1 MNKSHINY
9 SILTLAALSVSI
21 SLSFGIFTTGSISEI
36 FAQGT
41 TSSSSTWNVLI
52 TKDLTNSYTISS
64 GSSQIGLFN
73 AKYTILGNIDNLKK
87 EQKLVI
93 STVTSDFN
101 SSPVAG
107 YVKAS
112 SGGSGQ
118 QQQQQQ
124 QNPTLA
130 NPFADKS
137 TINQKITTEI
147 NNAISSASSAN
158 TAKASIQCDF
168 GTNIGQWSCK
178 SHGLVG

>member
-1 MNKSHINY
+1 MKKSHINY
-9 SILTLAALSVSI
+9 SILTLAALSVTI
-21 SLSFGIFTTGSISEI
+21 SLSFGIFTTGFISEI
-36 FAQGT
+36 FAQGA
-41 TSSSSTWNVLI
+41 TSSSSTSNVLI

-73 AKYTILGNIDNLKK
+73 AKYTILGNINNLKE
-87 EQKLVI
+87 EQKLII

-107 YVKAS
+107 YVKVS

-118 QQQQQQ
+118 QQL
-124 QNPTLA
+124 NPTLA
-130 NPFADKS
+130 NPFADKL

-168 GTNIGQWSCK
+168 GSNIGKWSCK

>member
-1 MNKSHINY
+1 MNISHINY
-9 SILTLAALSVSI
+9 SIVTLAALSVSI
-21 SLSFGIFTTGSISEI
+21 SLSFGIFTNGPISEI

-41 TSSSSTWNVLI
+41 TSSSSTSNVLV

-87 EQKLVI
+87 EQKLII

-112 SGGSGQ
+112 SGGSG
-118 QQQQQQ
+118 QQQ

-168 GTNIGQWSCK
+168 GTNISQWSCK